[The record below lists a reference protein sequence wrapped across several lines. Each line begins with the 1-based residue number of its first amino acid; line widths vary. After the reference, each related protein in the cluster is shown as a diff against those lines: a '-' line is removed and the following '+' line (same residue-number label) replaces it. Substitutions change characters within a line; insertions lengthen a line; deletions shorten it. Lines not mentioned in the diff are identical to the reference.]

1 MWRTMF
7 NRLKEPSTMAGI
19 GVLLALFGVP
29 HADVVVTGATQ
40 IIGGV
45 VGLLAVTLPEKVG
58 N

>member
-1 MWRTMF
+1 MWRIML

-45 VGLLAVTLPEKVG
+45 AGLLAIALPEKIAH
-58 N
+58 